1 MIKPKMIKRGNRQ
14 INKSKPKILL
24 SMVVEMIEMFAADF
38 IYSKIGKGL
47 PNSRNNFVVTH
58 NIYPGSTDCL
68 KYF

>member
-1 MIKPKMIKRGNRQ
+1 
-14 INKSKPKILL
+14 
-24 SMVVEMIEMFAADF
+24 MVVEMIEMFAADF
-38 IYSKIGKGL
+38 IYAKIGKGL